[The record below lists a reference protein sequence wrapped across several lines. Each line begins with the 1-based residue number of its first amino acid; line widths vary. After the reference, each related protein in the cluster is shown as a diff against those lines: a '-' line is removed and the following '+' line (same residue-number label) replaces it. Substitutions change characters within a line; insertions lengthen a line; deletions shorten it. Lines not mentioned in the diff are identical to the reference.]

1 MRIVG
6 IIQGKFGQRFVDHL
20 QKTAPESWQTAGYD
34 YRGILPAVIDDPH
47 EILPK
52 DLPEADLLLYLGQ
65 KNKLAELI
73 ADIAEVC
80 KVKAVIAPV
89 DNRTLLPTGLAN
101 QTRRQLLKMGIDI
114 VFPDP
119 FCALTEED
127 SENPIIKE
135 FARYFGKPRVEV
147 GLSEG
152 QIDGVSLIREAPC
165 GNTHYVAERLS
176 GVNVKDALEKAG
188 QLHRE
193 HPCMASMNMDR
204 EIGDTLMKKAGALLE
219 KTLVE
224 AMESAV

>member
-1 MRIVG
+1 MRIVA

-20 QKTAPESWQTAGYD
+20 QKAAPEPWQTVGYD
-34 YRGILPAVIDDPH
+34 YKGNLPAVIDNPQ

-65 KNKLAELI
+65 NNKLAELI
-73 ADIAEVC
+73 ADIAAEC

-89 DNRTLLPTGLAN
+89 DNRALLPTGLAN
-101 QTRRQLLKMGIDI
+101 QTKRQLSKMGIDT
-114 VFPDP
+114 VSPDP

-135 FARYFGKPRVEV
+135 FARYFGKPKLEV

-152 QIDGVSLIREAPC
+152 QIDRVSLIREAPC

-176 GVNVKDALEKAG
+176 GVNIKDALERAG

-219 KTLVE
+219 KAVAE
-224 AMESAV
+224 AMEITE